1 VTFTEYEPKKYK
13 AEIDGEYDGNEDF
26 SISSDIEVEYVKFN
40 RTFKEGIPSTI
51 TLPFEIDV
59 DKVEGAMF
67 YTFGGIEPTNG
78 VNMVQAYLVNTKK
91 LDANTPYLIRPT
103 AETIVFKGAV
113 VFKKTEDPVVKKNN
127 GRWEFRGVYVNK
139 KNVSAEEEGAIYG
152 MSISEKYPQGY
163 FGRFRANVSWFS
175 QMRAYM
181 FDTQYSKPQ
190 LAKSPIGNTF
200 SLESGGIGIHWN
212 DGDENIDV
220 GEKATG
226 FHNVKSVPA
235 NIRENRTYD
244 LKGRL
249 IKGSP
254 KAKGVY
260 YNKRMNKK

>member
-1 VTFTEYEPKKYK
+1 
-13 AEIDGEYDGNEDF
+13 
-26 SISSDIEVEYVKFN
+26 
-40 RTFKEGIPSTI
+40 
-51 TLPFEIDV
+51 
-59 DKVEGAMF
+59 
-67 YTFGGIEPTNG
+67 
-78 VNMVQAYLVNTKK
+78 
-91 LDANTPYLIRPT
+91 
-103 AETIVFKGAV
+103 
-113 VFKKTEDPVVKKNN
+113 
-127 GRWEFRGVYVNK
+127 
-139 KNVSAEEEGAIYG
+139 